1 MKKMLAVLMAAVLAG
16 SFAGVCAL
24 AYSIT
29 TDTHLTGEA
38 YDADGDSVVGD
49 YNFAF
54 GDKVSADFVPAGK
67 KSTSKSATAPNFT
80 VARGRFRRTSW
91 PTAASSISA
100 LTATKTAACSIPSSW

>member
-54 GDKVSADFVPAGK
+54 GDKVSADFVPAAKNLHRNRRRHRFHGGG
-67 KSTSKSATAPNFT
+67 TVSADELADSGEFNF
-80 VARGRFRRTSW
+80 RLDRDKNGSLLD
-91 PTAASSISA
+91 SA
-100 LTATKTAACSIPSSW
+100 GW

>member
-1 MKKMLAVLMAAVLAG
+1 MKKMLAMLLAVVLAG

-67 KSTSKSATAPNFT
+67 K
-80 VARGRFRRTSW
+80 
-91 PTAASSISA
+91 I
-100 LTATKTAACSIPSSW
+100 